1 MPRRDNDFARRNDNQ
16 PNTFLMNAREF
27 YELVVRMRAAQK
39 LAGMTVKYEDIQ
51 LAYDYEKKVDAE
63 IDRVTRI
70 LNQQQPQ
77 QH

>member
-1 MPRRDNDFARRNDNQ
+1 
-16 PNTFLMNAREF
+16 MNAREF

-63 IDRVTRI
+63 IDRVTQI
-70 LNQQQPQ
+70 LNQQKTQ
-77 QH
+77 QQ

>member
-1 MPRRDNDFARRNDNQ
+1 
-16 PNTFLMNAREF
+16 MNAREF

-39 LAGMTVKYEDIQ
+39 LAGKTVKYEDIQ
-51 LAYDYEKKVDAE
+51 LAFDYEKKVDAE

-70 LNQQQPQ
+70 LNQQKRNNNEQ